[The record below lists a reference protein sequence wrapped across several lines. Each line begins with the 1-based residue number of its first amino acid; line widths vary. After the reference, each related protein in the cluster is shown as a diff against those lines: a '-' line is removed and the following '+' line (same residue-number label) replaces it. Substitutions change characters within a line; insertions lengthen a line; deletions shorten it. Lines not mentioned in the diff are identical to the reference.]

1 MKNQKTQGEKMSE
14 KKENIKLLM
23 LLVKAENSI
32 ANIWLTLE
40 ENPNAFDHVNIEDIV
55 QDVHKIRNKLA
66 KAIGYEII
74 YGKTN
79 VIDEA
84 LNNENTWKSLNKE
97 D

>member
-1 MKNQKTQGEKMSE
+1 MSE

-23 LLVKAENSI
+23 LLIKAENSI

-40 ENPNAFDHVNIEDIV
+40 ENPNAFDHVNIEDIT
-55 QDVHKIRNKLA
+55 QDVHKIRDKLA
-66 KAIGYEII
+66 KAIGYETI

-84 LNNENTWKSLNKE
+84 LNKEEKWVLKNKKKCLTKYKT
-97 D
+97 